1 VNYYKVKFVDGDL
14 CRVQAS
20 DEAQAQ
26 DRALDLVKGVEILSV
41 EVELP
46 MKLEV
51 YSAIYGDKLG
61 EITI

>member
-1 VNYYKVKFVDGDL
+1 MNYYKVKFVDGDL